1 MKKFLLTAIMLVGLS
16 ALSKA
21 QQGRV
26 GINTTAPAAT
36 LDVVANTTDNARPDA
51 LLVPRMTAAELSSKD
66 DTSGTYGTPQNG
78 AIVYITAGTGTGA
91 RKAKIT
97 GPGFYYFD
105 SVVPE
110 WKPMGGGTSTPNFQI
125 QKGRLHSANAP
136 IVWAADDYSVVTTG
150 MGGTSQLILPNA
162 TTLPLNSVRCVSSN
176 GPGNVGWDAAAVAGP
191 TRPINN
197 LPSTITSG
205 GSFCFIVVDQAGTN
219 VWAMLSGR

>member
-1 MKKFLLTAIMLVGLS
+1 MKKFLLTTIMLVGLS

-26 GINTTAPAAT
+26 GINTTTPATT
-36 LDVVANTTDNARPDA
+36 LDVTANTADTSKPDA
-51 LLVPRMTAAELSSKD
+51 LLVPRLTRAQLLAKDAAYTAD
-66 DTSGTYGTPQNG
+66 QNG
-78 AIVYITAGTGTGA
+78 ALTFVTTIDGTATPKTTNVITT
-91 RKAKIT
+91 
-97 GPGFYYFD
+97 GFYYYD
-105 SVVPE
+105 APNSV
-110 WKPMGGGTSTPNFQI
+110 WKGVGGGSSTPNFQI

-136 IVWAADDYSVVTTG
+136 IVWAADDYSVVTTA
-150 MGGTSQLILPNA
+150 MGGTSQLLLPNA

-176 GPGNVGWDAAAVAGP
+176 GPGNVGWDPAAVPGT

-205 GSFCFIVVDQAGTN
+205 GSFCFIIVDQAGTN

>member
-1 MKKFLLTAIMLVGLS
+1 MLVGLS

-26 GINTTAPAAT
+26 GINTTTPAAT

-51 LLVPRMTAAELSSKD
+51 LLVPRMTRAQLLAKDAAYIAD
-66 DTSGTYGTPQNG
+66 QNG
-78 AIVYITAGTGTGA
+78 ALAFVTTIDGTATPKTTNVTA
-91 RKAKIT
+91 V
-97 GPGFYYFD
+97 GFYYYD
-105 SVVPE
+105 APNSV
-110 WKPMGGGTSTPNFQI
+110 WKAVGGNSTPNFQI

-150 MGGTSQLILPNA
+150 MGGTSQLLLPNA

-176 GPGNVGWDAAAVAGP
+176 GPGNVGWDSSAVPGP